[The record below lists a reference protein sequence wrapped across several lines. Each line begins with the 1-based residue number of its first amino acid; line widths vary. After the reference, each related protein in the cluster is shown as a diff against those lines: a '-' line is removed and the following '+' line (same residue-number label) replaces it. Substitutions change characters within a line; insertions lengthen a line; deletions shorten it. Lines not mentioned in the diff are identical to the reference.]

1 MNYIVVIKVF
11 NSEEIYY
18 CNTIEE
24 VKQTIEQISSPEE
37 IKKGK
42 VRVFKIESELNLQNL
57 FNQDEGEEEEAK
69 YDLNKLK
76 EHIREIFH
84 PEKTTKTTSKYQRP
98 KPPWI
103 TYEKLLK
110 SLTKKGR

>member
-1 MNYIVVIKVF
+1 MKYIVIFDVF
-11 NSEEIYY
+11 NSNEVYY
-18 CNTIEE
+18 CDDLDQ
-24 VKQTIEQISSPEE
+24 VKQTIEKIALPEE
-37 IKKGK
+37 IEKGK
-42 VRVFKIESELNLQNL
+42 VRVFKIASELNLQNL
-57 FNQDEGEEEEAK
+57 PIQTEKEEE

-84 PEKTTKTTSKYQRP
+84 PEKPTKTSKYQRP